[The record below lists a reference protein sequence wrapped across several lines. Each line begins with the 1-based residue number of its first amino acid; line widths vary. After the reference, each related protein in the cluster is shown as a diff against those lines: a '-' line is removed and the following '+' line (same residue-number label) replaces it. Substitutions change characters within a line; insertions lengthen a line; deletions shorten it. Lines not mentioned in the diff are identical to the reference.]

1 MAYRILSLDGGG
13 IRGLITIIF
22 MERLLER
29 HPNWLE
35 GVDLFAG
42 TSTGGILSLGL
53 ASGLTPA
60 ELKQMY
66 LKHGAEIFADS
77 LWDDVKDLGRL
88 AGAEYSSDNLKRITQ
103 EIFGDRT
110 LGDLKQRVV
119 VPVFDLDNEAQDA
132 RSRSWKPKIF
142 HNFPGPD
149 VDADMPLWKVAFYTS
164 LAPTYFPPSDGY
176 IDGGVF
182 ANSPGMIALG
192 QTQDQRSA
200 EPNPALDEVRLLS
213 LGTGRSLSFI
223 DKPNPD
229 WGEWKWV
236 RPLLQLMF
244 QADMDVA
251 DYQCRQFLGD
261 RYHRLNLNFPPGT
274 KIPMDDVVSVVEM
287 ETYAKTHDLEA
298 AFDWLERHWL

>member
-29 HPNWLE
+29 YPNWLE
-35 GVDLFAG
+35 DVDLFAG
-42 TSTGGILSLGL
+42 ISTGGILSLGL

-60 ELKQMY
+60 QLKQMY

-88 AGAEYSSDNLKRITQ
+88 AGAEYSSDNLKRIAQ
-103 EIFGDRT
+103 KIFADRT

-119 VPVFDLDNEAQDA
+119 VPVFDLDNEAEVA
-132 RSRSWKPKIF
+132 EMRSWKPKIF
-142 HNFPGPD
+142 HNLPGPD
-149 VDADMPLWKVAFYTS
+149 ADADMPLWKVALYTS
-164 LAPTYFPPSDGY
+164 LAPTYFPPSDGF

-192 QTQDQRSA
+192 QTQDKRSS
-200 EPNPALDEVRLLS
+200 ERSPALETVRMLS
-213 LGTGRSLSFI
+213 IGTGRSLNHI
-223 DKPNPD
+223 DVPNPD

-244 QADMDVA
+244 QADMDVV
-251 DYQCRQFLGD
+251 DYQCRQFLD
-261 RYHRLNLNFPPGT
+261 EHYHRLNLNFPPGT
-274 KIPMDDVVSVVEM
+274 KIPMDDVDSVTKM
-287 ETYAKTHDLEA
+287 EVYAQGAELDAAVAGLEQ
-298 AFDWLERHWL
+298 HWL